1 MKKNISGFTLIEIL
15 VALFIFGIIGI
26 VSGQLLTQTLSSH
39 KALSLKGDRL
49 QELHRGLQILQRD
62 ILQFVDRPIRNGY
75 GETREAFLI
84 GLDGTLELT
93 RSGWRNPLGY
103 ARSEVQR
110 VAYTWQ
116 DNKLIRAYWNELD
129 RAIISEPNYQTL
141 FEDIERAEFYAVDG
155 RGNEHLTWTSGTKNQ
170 NDPLDRIVAI
180 VVRIEMEPEY
190 FVERIWELPFA
201 L

>member
-39 KALSLKGDRL
+39 KALSLKGERL

-116 DNKLIRAYWNELD
+116 DKKLIRGYWAELD
-129 RAIISEPNYQTL
+129 RAAISEPNYQTL
-141 FEDIERAEFYAVDG
+141 FEEIERAEFYAVDG
-155 RGNEHLTWTSGTKNQ
+155 RGNEHLTWTSGNRNQ

>member
-39 KALSLKGDRL
+39 KALSLKGERL
-49 QELHRGLQILQRD
+49 QELHIGLQILQRD

-116 DNKLIRAYWNELD
+116 DKKLIRGYWNELD
-129 RAIISEPNYQTL
+129 RAAISEPNYQTL
-141 FEDIERAEFYAVDG
+141 FKDIERAEFYAVDG
-155 RGNEHLTWTSGTKNQ
+155 RGNEHMTWTSGNKNQ

>member
-26 VSGQLLTQTLSSH
+26 VSGQLLTKTLSSH
-39 KALSLKGDRL
+39 KALSLKGEGL

-116 DNKLIRAYWNELD
+116 DKKLIRGYWAELD
-129 RAIISEPNYQTL
+129 RAAISEPNYQTL

-155 RGNEHLTWTSGTKNQ
+155 RGNEHMTWTSGNKNQ

>member
-1 MKKNISGFTLIEIL
+1 MKKNKSGFTLIEIL

-39 KALSLKGDRL
+39 KALSLKGERL

-116 DNKLIRAYWNELD
+116 DKKLIRGYWNELD
-129 RAIISEPNYQTL
+129 RASISEPNYQTL

-155 RGNEHLTWTSGTKNQ
+155 RGNEHMTWTSGNKNQ
-170 NDPLDRIVAI
+170 NDPLERIVAI

>member
-26 VSGQLLTQTLSSH
+26 VSGQRLTQTLSSH
-39 KALSLKGDRL
+39 KALSQKGERL
-49 QELHRGLQILQRD
+49 QELHRGLQVLQRD

-116 DNKLIRAYWNELD
+116 DKKLIRGYWNELD
-129 RAIISEPNYQTL
+129 RAAISEPNYQTL
-141 FEDIERAEFYAVDG
+141 FKDIERAEFYAVDG
-155 RGNEHLTWTSGTKNQ
+155 RGNEHMTWTSGNGNQ

>member
-26 VSGQLLTQTLSSH
+26 VSVQLLTQTLSSH
-39 KALSLKGDRL
+39 KALSSKGDRL
-49 QELHRGLQILQRD
+49 QELHRGFQILQRD

-75 GETREAFLI
+75 GETRESFLI
-84 GLDGTLELT
+84 GLDGTLEMT
-93 RSGWRNPLGY
+93 RTGWRNPLGY
-103 ARSEVQR
+103 GRSEVQR

-116 DNKLIRAYWNELD
+116 DKKLIRGYWNELD
-129 RAIISEPNYQTL
+129 RATISEPNYQTL
-141 FEDIERAEFYAVDG
+141 FEEIERAEFYAVDG
-155 RGNEHLTWTSGTKNQ
+155 RGNEHMTWASGNKNP

-180 VVRIEMEPEY
+180 VARIEMEPEY

>member
-1 MKKNISGFTLIEIL
+1 MCIRDR
-15 VALFIFGIIGI
+15 I

-39 KALSLKGDRL
+39 KALSLKGERL

-116 DNKLIRAYWNELD
+116 DQKLIRGYWNELD
-129 RAIISEPNYQTL
+129 RAFISEPNYQTL

-155 RGNEHLTWTSGTKNQ
+155 RGNEHLTWTSGNKNQ

>member
-39 KALSLKGDRL
+39 KALSLKGERL

-116 DNKLIRAYWNELD
+116 DKKLIRGYWNELD
-129 RAIISEPNYQTL
+129 RAAISEPNYQTL

-155 RGNEHLTWTSGTKNQ
+155 RGNEHMIWTSGNKNQ

>member
-39 KALSLKGDRL
+39 KALSLKGERL

-116 DNKLIRAYWNELD
+116 DKKLIRGYWAELD
-129 RAIISEPNYQTL
+129 RAAISEPNYQTL

-155 RGNEHLTWTSGTKNQ
+155 RGNEHMTWTSGNGNQ

>member
-39 KALSLKGDRL
+39 KALSLKGERL
-49 QELHRGLQILQRD
+49 QELHRGLQILQID

-84 GLDGTLELT
+84 DLDGTLELT
-93 RSGWRNPLGY
+93 RSGLRNPLGY
-103 ARSEVQR
+103 ARSEVQI

-116 DNKLIRAYWNELD
+116 DKKLIRGYWSELD
-129 RAIISEPNYQTL
+129 RASISEPNYQIL

-155 RGNEHLTWTSGTKNQ
+155 RGNEHMTWTSGNKNQ

>member
-39 KALSLKGDRL
+39 KALSLKGERL

-116 DNKLIRAYWNELD
+116 DKKLIRGYWAELD
-129 RAIISEPNYQTL
+129 RAAISEPNYQTL

-155 RGNEHLTWTSGTKNQ
+155 RGNEHMTWNSGNKNQ

>member
-39 KALSLKGDRL
+39 KALSLKGEGL

-116 DNKLIRAYWNELD
+116 DKKLIRGYWNELD
-129 RAIISEPNYQTL
+129 RAVISEPNYQTL

-155 RGNEHLTWTSGTKNQ
+155 RGNEHMTWTSGNKNP

-180 VVRIEMEPEY
+180 MVRIEMEPEY

-201 L
+201 I

>member
-39 KALSLKGDRL
+39 KALSLKGERL

-75 GETREAFLI
+75 GETREASLI

-116 DNKLIRAYWNELD
+116 DKKLIRGYWNELD
-129 RAIISEPNYQTL
+129 RAVISDPNYQTL

-155 RGNEHLTWTSGTKNQ
+155 RGNEHMTWTSGNKNQ

-180 VVRIEMEPEY
+180 VVRIEIAPEY

>member
-1 MKKNISGFTLIEIL
+1 VRKNISGFTLIEIL

-39 KALSLKGDRL
+39 KALSLKGERL

-116 DNKLIRAYWNELD
+116 DKKLIRVYWNELD
-129 RAIISEPNYQTL
+129 RAAISEPNYQTL
-141 FEDIERAEFYAVDG
+141 FKDIERAEFYAVDG
-155 RGNEHLTWTSGTKNQ
+155 RGNEHMTWTSGNKNQ

>member
-1 MKKNISGFTLIEIL
+1 MRKKIAGFTLIEIL

-39 KALSLKGDRL
+39 KALSLKGERL

-116 DNKLIRAYWNELD
+116 DKKLIRGYWNELD
-129 RAIISEPNYQTL
+129 RAAISEPNYQTL

-155 RGNEHLTWTSGTKNQ
+155 RGNEHMTWTSGNKNQ

>member
-39 KALSLKGDRL
+39 KALSLKGERL

-93 RSGWRNPLGY
+93 RSGRRNPLGY

-116 DNKLIRAYWNELD
+116 DKKLIRGYWNELD
-129 RAIISEPNYQTL
+129 RAAISEPNYQTL
-141 FEDIERAEFYAVDG
+141 FKDIERAEFYAVDG
-155 RGNEHLTWTSGTKNQ
+155 RGNEHMTWTSGNKNQ